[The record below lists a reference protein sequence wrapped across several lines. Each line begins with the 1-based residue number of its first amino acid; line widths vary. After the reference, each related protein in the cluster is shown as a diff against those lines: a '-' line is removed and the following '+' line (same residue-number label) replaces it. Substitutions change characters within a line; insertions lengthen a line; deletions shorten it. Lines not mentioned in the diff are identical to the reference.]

1 MMTNHTIPVRRH
13 SHETGETEHRV
24 RSAETARQERAQAG
38 QPQADNSGDP
48 VTNAAG
54 PQGAAELSTDAAPR
68 GGTLPVAG
76 AASDSDMAPGG

>member
-1 MMTNHTIPVRRH
+1 MSRR
-13 SHETGETEHRV
+13 SHETGETERRV

-54 PQGAAELSTDAAPR
+54 PHDAAELSTDVTA
-68 GGTLPVAG
+68 GGGMLPVAG
-76 AASDSDMAPGG
+76 AASDRDMAPGG